1 MNEYGLYALAYA
13 VFLLL
18 FFYMKSYGLRKWLGI
33 ALVVMG
39 FASIFMLPSFISGF
53 DLGIA
58 STAAGPRSNAGVRAH
73 RAWARCRVV
82 GQERF
87 GYFRAFRK

>member
-33 ALVVMG
+33 ALVALG
-39 FASIFMLPSFISGF
+39 FASIFALPSFIAGF
-53 DLGIA
+53 DLGIV
-58 STAAGPRSNAGVRAH
+58 STSAIGIGAALFFSRGRYVA
-73 RAWARCRVV
+73 
-82 GQERF
+82 
-87 GYFRAFRK
+87 

>member
-33 ALVVMG
+33 ALVALG
-39 FASIFMLPSFISGF
+39 FASIFALPSFISGF
-53 DLGIA
+53 DLGIV
-58 STAAGPRSNAGVRAH
+58 STSAIGIGAALFFSRA
-73 RAWARCRVV
+73 RYMA
-82 GQERF
+82 
-87 GYFRAFRK
+87 

>member
-1 MNEYGLYALAYA
+1 MNEFGLYALAYA

-33 ALVVMG
+33 ALVALG
-39 FASIFMLPSFISGF
+39 FASIFTLPSFISGF

-58 STAAGPRSNAGVRAH
+58 STSAIGIGAALFFSRA
-73 RAWARCRVV
+73 RYMA
-82 GQERF
+82 
-87 GYFRAFRK
+87 

>member
-1 MNEYGLYALAYA
+1 MNEFGLYALAYV

-33 ALVVMG
+33 ALVALG
-39 FASIFMLPSFISGF
+39 FASIFTLPSFVSGF

-58 STAAGPRSNAGVRAH
+58 STSAIGIGAALFFSRA
-73 RAWARCRVV
+73 RYVA
-82 GQERF
+82 
-87 GYFRAFRK
+87 

>member
-39 FASIFMLPSFISGF
+39 FASILMLPSFISGF

-58 STAAGPRSNAGVRAH
+58 STSAIGIGAALFFSRA
-73 RAWARCRVV
+73 RYVA
-82 GQERF
+82 
-87 GYFRAFRK
+87 

>member
-13 VFLLL
+13 MFLLL
-18 FFYMKSYGLRKWLGI
+18 FFYMKSYDLRKWLGI
-33 ALVVMG
+33 ALVVLG

-58 STAAGPRSNAGVRAH
+58 STSAIGIGAALFFSRA
-73 RAWARCRVV
+73 RYMA
-82 GQERF
+82 
-87 GYFRAFRK
+87 

>member
-18 FFYMKSYGLRKWLGI
+18 FFYMKSYDLRKWLGI
-33 ALVVMG
+33 ALVVLG

-58 STAAGPRSNAGVRAH
+58 STSVIGIGAALFFSRA
-73 RAWARCRVV
+73 RYVA
-82 GQERF
+82 
-87 GYFRAFRK
+87 